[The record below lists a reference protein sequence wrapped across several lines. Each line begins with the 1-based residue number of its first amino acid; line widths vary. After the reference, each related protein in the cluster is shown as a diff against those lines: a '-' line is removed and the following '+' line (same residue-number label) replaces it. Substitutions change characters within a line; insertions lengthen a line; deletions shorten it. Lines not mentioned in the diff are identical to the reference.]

1 MPQLPT
7 GLQDLVG
14 SLAAFLGDHAAVMAW
29 YTAVVRFLFPVLAI
43 LILIRSI
50 RSLLTVPHVPEVWA
64 YLTLPNGL
72 SEPLTHWENFL
83 GRSGACDVILGYP
96 TVSRQHAAL
105 IRAENDSWTIYDLGS
120 KGGVTLNGKPV
131 SEAAPVAYGDVLA
144 LGGRGDRPPA
154 RPPRG
159 AGKAPSEAA
168 V

>member
-14 SLAAFLGDHAAVMAW
+14 GLAAFLGDHAAVMAW

-72 SEPLTHWENFL
+72 SEPLTL
-83 GRSGACDVILGYP
+83 S
-96 TVSRQHAAL
+96 L
-105 IRAENDSWTIYDLGS
+105 IHI
-120 KGGVTLNGKPV
+120 
-131 SEAAPVAYGDVLA
+131 
-144 LGGRGDRPPA
+144 
-154 RPPRG
+154 
-159 AGKAPSEAA
+159 
-168 V
+168 